1 MINVANWLLDNWSV
15 LVALISV
22 VIVCILAAY
31 KFLCLPSKVQ
41 VDKIKKCLLGW
52 VIAAEKDLGAK
63 TGRVKL
69 SVVYGQFVK
78 SFPFVKNFVSFDTFS
93 IWVDDALVTMREML
107 KDNKNLK
114 EVVNS

>member
-1 MINVANWLLDNWSV
+1 MKVVNWLVVNWSV
-15 LVALISV
+15 LVALMSLLLLLGIMV
-22 VIVCILAAY
+22 Y
-31 KFLCLPSKVQ
+31 RFLCLPSKEQ

-52 VIAAEKDLGAK
+52 VIEAEKDLGAK

-69 SVVYGQFVK
+69 SVVYSQFVQA
-78 SFPFVKNFVSFDTFS
+78 FPFVKNFVSFDTFS